1 MERDLNRD
9 LDWQEAFAKE
19 NWKGMLKVEKD
30 HGMRRHSLAN
40 FLHLK

>member
-19 NWKGMLKVEKD
+19 NGAGMLKVEKE
-30 HGMRRHSLAN
+30 HGKRRHSFAN